1 MTADLTSGIVRVLR
15 PDHETA
21 GTSFVVAENLAVTC
35 AHVLPAASQPKAGR
49 AGADV
54 ELVFRA
60 GSQRALATV
69 VPEWWR
75 PADAEDV
82 AFLRFEGAAAAGCA
96 APAPELVPGR

>member
-35 AHVLPAASQPKAGR
+35 AHVLPAAAQPKAGR

-60 GSQRALATV
+60 GSQR
-69 VPEWWR
+69 PW
-75 PADAEDV
+75 
-82 AFLRFEGAAAAGCA
+82 LRWSRIGSG
-96 APAPELVPGR
+96 PLMPRTWHS